1 MRPWATIK
9 LLVYEATSVWGLQL
23 LVHEALSYSHM
34 QGESL
39 DDDLMRE
46 IVVYRGRVRHLLT
59 ATSVW
64 GLELLMCDLIQ
75 GALTI
80 LTATNV
86 WSDTGG
92 AYNTYFEA

>member
-1 MRPWATIK
+1 
-9 LLVYEATSVWGLQL
+9 
-23 LVHEALSYSHM
+23 M

-46 IVVYRGRVRHLLT
+46 IVVYMGRVRHLLT

-86 WSDTGG
+86 
-92 AYNTYFEA
+92 